1 MEKVVGC
8 GAPARKKVGVWG
20 PGRGRRWEIGGW
32 PWPYVSVVR
41 GIRRWG
47 MGGWWCVGWGWERGE
62 GLVVVG
68 VFGSSCFVPHVWYLS
83 GSKN

>member
-68 VFGSSCFVPHVWYLS
+68 WGAAGAADCGSGGGRPGLW
-83 GSKN
+83 